1 MQHLRCSSIRSAV
14 AFADIATISSCSGIS
29 HALLI
34 VAMAVALDS
43 TRKVQ
48 AVVARKRR
56 EGKEEKTELVVV
68 VQWQE

>member
-1 MQHLRCSSIRSAV
+1 
-14 AFADIATISSCSGIS
+14 
-29 HALLI
+29 
-34 VAMAVALDS
+34 MAVALDS